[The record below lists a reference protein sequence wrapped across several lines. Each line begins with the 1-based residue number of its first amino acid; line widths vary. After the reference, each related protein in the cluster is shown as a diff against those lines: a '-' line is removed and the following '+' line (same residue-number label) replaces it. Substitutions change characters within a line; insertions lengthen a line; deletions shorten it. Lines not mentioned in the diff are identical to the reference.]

1 MVWHLQE
8 RQHVTHS
15 CLTAKDLGLSRG
27 DSILEDDLRIL
38 QATHLVSAF
47 VAGFQDELAS
57 ESTGYSFQ
65 LGTATSC
72 YSCGWA

>member
-1 MVWHLQE
+1 M
-8 RQHVTHS
+8 THS

-27 DSILEDDLRIL
+27 DSILEDDLRVL

-47 VAGFQDELAS
+47 VAGFQDEMAS

-65 LGTATSC
+65 LETATSC
-72 YSCGWA
+72 YRCGWV